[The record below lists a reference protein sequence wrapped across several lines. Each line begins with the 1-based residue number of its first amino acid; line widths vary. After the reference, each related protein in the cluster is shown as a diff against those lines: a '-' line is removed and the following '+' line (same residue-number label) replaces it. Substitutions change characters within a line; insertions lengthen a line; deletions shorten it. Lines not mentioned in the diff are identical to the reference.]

1 MLLVNR
7 FFVSGLALFLFACSE
22 SKSSGGGGEGGSTDG
37 GGAAGATGAGNEGGA
52 GAGNETGG
60 MGSGAGNTGG
70 AGAGPSGAVVVNE
83 IDANGDWIELFN
95 TSGEAFDLSGLLLAD
110 YDDVAMGPK
119 LDEAIEFPAGTS
131 IDGGAHLFILAKIDT
146 VMPGV
151 AMEQTMCAP
160 GTSPCFFAP
169 FGLSDGDGDTVYL
182 LDGETV
188 LASGE
193 YPPAAALEGES
204 WCRFP
209 DGSGA
214 FAVCTGTPG
223 TTNAQ

>member
-1 MLLVNR
+1 MLLVSR
-7 FFVSGLALFLFACSE
+7 FFVGAVALCLFGCSE

-37 GGAAGATGAGNEGGA
+37 GGAAGAGDEGGA
-52 GAGNETGG
+52 GAGTQTGG
-60 MGSGAGNTGG
+60 MGAGASSAGG
-70 AGAGPSGAVVVNE
+70 AGAGPAGGSVVINE

-95 TSGEAFDLSGLLLAD
+95 TSSDAFDLSGLLLAD
-110 YDDVAMGPK
+110 FDDVAMGPK

-131 IDGGAHLFILAKIDT
+131 LDGGSHLFILAKIDT
-146 VMPGV
+146 VMAGV
-151 AMEQTMCAP
+151 AMEQTMCDP
-160 GTSPCFFAP
+160 GTSPCFYAP

-209 DGSGA
+209 DGTGD